1 MLGEKKSFCE
11 ICPTLDKRLTWINQ
25 GLSIGSFSFFP
36 EASSTDPW
44 WAHLLTHFFENFS
57 KRITVAPPTPTPGGY
72 PHDYGKKL
80 HFTFYHSDD
89 FAFLLRPCTGNAN
102 EVYLALSREAIFKG
116 RLRSVARNW
125 MRGEKFD
132 RKEIAFGG
140 AMQSRALMEK
150 FKSWWT
156 SLLILISNQGY
167 GR

>member
-11 ICPTLDKRLTWINQ
+11 ICPTLDKRLHGLTRGFQ
-25 GLSIGSFSFFP
+25 LGLSRFSP
-36 EASSTDPW
+36 RPC
-44 WAHLLTHFFENFS
+44 AHLLPHFFENFS

-125 MRGEKFD
+125 MRGGKFD

-156 SLLILISNQGY
+156 PLLILISNQGY